1 MKPTQPDS
9 FVELISNKYMA
20 DHIEKQAEEDRL
32 AYVKHMLFGQKRTFR
47 NFIDN
52 NSN

>member
-9 FVELISNKYMA
+9 FMELISNKYMA

-32 AYVKHMLFGQKRTFR
+32 AYVKHMLFCQKRTFR